1 MCQWMAPGHPFAG
14 VPSALMRS
22 FVTRSPALPSDVSG
36 VTSSIEQVA
45 DTQIAALQMGLL
57 GWYAANRRDLPWR
70 QTRDPYRILLAEMM
84 LQQTQVP
91 RVLPRWHAWLERF
104 PTLEALAA
112 APTADVLREWSGLG
126 YNSRAV
132 RLQAVARH
140 VVAEYGGTMPRDVPT
155 LLALPGI
162 GAYTARAI
170 ACFAYEQDVP
180 VLDTNVKRVLHR
192 VLLGPDVPKPLVNDR
207 QLWALAE
214 RTVPVGRGYDWNQGL
229 MDFGS
234 LICTARKPACLV
246 CPLRPICRAARQIG
260 TALAEQQGARRRAG
274 RGDAPVAVPF
284 TSTARFF
291 RGRILRALGAQPA
304 NEGLLLDAL
313 GGQIKPDYTAAERP
327 WLHGLVAALHRD
339 GLVTAD
345 PAPARSPAMREK
357 AAPYA
362 IGDAVPAEQDD
373 LAAVRVT
380 LPHG

>member
-1 MCQWMAPGHPFAG
+1 
-14 VPSALMRS
+14 
-22 FVTRSPALPSDVSG
+22 VTQSPAPSPDTVG
-36 VTSSIEQVA
+36 VISA
-45 DTQIAALQMGLL
+45 IAEVEATRIGALQAGLL

-140 VVAEYGGTMPRDVPT
+140 VVAEYAGVLPRDVPT

-162 GAYTARAI
+162 GEYTARAI

-192 VLLGPDVPKPLVNDR
+192 VLLGPDVPKPLVSDR

-214 RTVPVGRGYDWNQGL
+214 RTVPTGRGYDWNQGL

-234 LICTARKPACLV
+234 LICTARKPACLI
-246 CPLRPICRAARQIG
+246 CPLHPICRAAPQIG

-274 RGDAPVAVPF
+274 KGDAPAAIPF

-291 RGRILRALGAQPA
+291 RGQILRALGAQPA

-313 GGQIKPDYTAAERP
+313 GSQIKPDYTAAECP

-345 PAPARSPAMREK
+345 PAPARPAAVREGT
-357 AAPYA
+357 APYA
-362 IGDAVPAEQDD
+362 TGDATPAAQDD
-373 LAAVRVT
+373 LANVRVT

>member
-1 MCQWMAPGHPFAG
+1 VTHSAASPTAYPGVITAIAQ
-14 VPSALMRS
+14 VEDAQISAL
-22 FVTRSPALPSDVSG
+22 
-36 VTSSIEQVA
+36 Q
-45 DTQIAALQMGLL
+45 QGLL
-57 GWYAANRRDLPWR
+57 DWYAANRRDLPWR

-104 PTLEALAA
+104 PTLAALAA

-140 VVAEYGGTMPRDVPT
+140 VVAEYAGVMPRDVPT

-162 GAYTARAI
+162 GEYTARAI
-170 ACFAYEQDVP
+170 ACFAHEQDVP

-214 RTVPVGRGYDWNQGL
+214 RTVPTGRGYDWNQGL

-234 LICTARKPACLV
+234 LICTARKPVCLV
-246 CPLRPICRAARQIG
+246 CPLRPICHAAPTIG
-260 TALAEQQGARRRAG
+260 SALAEQQGARRRAG
-274 RGDAPVAVPF
+274 RGAASAAVPF

-291 RGRILRALGAQPA
+291 RGQILRALGAQPA

-313 GGQIKPDYTAAERP
+313 GAQIKPDYTAAERP

-345 PAPARSPAMREK
+345 PAPVHPPAVREK
-357 AAPYA
+357 AAPYVA
-362 IGDAVPAEQDD
+362 DEASEQDD

>member
-1 MCQWMAPGHPFAG
+1 VTQSAAQSPKNPGTSPPIAQVEG
-14 VPSALMRS
+14 AQISALQ
-22 FVTRSPALPSDVSG
+22 T
-36 VTSSIEQVA
+36 
-45 DTQIAALQMGLL
+45 GLL
-57 GWYAANRRDLPWR
+57 DWYAANRRDLPWR

-140 VVAEYGGTMPRDVPT
+140 VVAEYAGIMPRDVPT

-162 GAYTARAI
+162 GEYTARAI
-170 ACFAYEQDVP
+170 ACFAHEQDVP

-214 RTVPVGRGYDWNQGL
+214 RTVPIGRGYDWNQGL

-234 LICTARKPACLV
+234 IICTARKPACLV
-246 CPLRPICRAARQIG
+246 CPLRPICRAAPTIG

-274 RGDAPVAVPF
+274 RSDAPAAVPF

-291 RGRILRALGAQPA
+291 RGQILRALGAQPA
-304 NEGLLLDAL
+304 NAGLTLDAL
-313 GGQIKPDYTAAERP
+313 GARIKPDYAAAERP

-345 PAPARSPAMREK
+345 PAPARPAAVRDG
-357 AAPYA
+357 AAPYMTENA
-362 IGDAVPAEQDD
+362 APTAQDD
-373 LAAVRVT
+373 LANVRVT

>member
-1 MCQWMAPGHPFAG
+1 
-14 VPSALMRS
+14 VALS
-22 FVTRSPALPSDVSG
+22 PARSPDPFDAVTAVAPIEDVRIG
-36 VTSSIEQVA
+36 
-45 DTQIAALQMGLL
+45 ALQEGLL

-70 QTRDPYRILLAEMM
+70 RTRDPYRILLAEMM

-91 RVLPRWHAWLERF
+91 RVLPRWHTWLERF
-104 PTLEALAA
+104 PTLGALAA

-140 VVAEYGGTMPRDVPT
+140 VVANYGGVMPRDVPT

-162 GAYTARAI
+162 GEYTARAI
-170 ACFAYEQDVP
+170 ACFAHEQDVP

-192 VLLGPDVPKPLVNDR
+192 VLLGPDVPKPLVGDR

-214 RTVPVGRGYDWNQGL
+214 RTVPAGRGYDWNQGL

-234 LICTARKPACLV
+234 IVCTARKPACLI
-246 CPLRPICRAARQIG
+246 CPLRPICRAAPLIG
-260 TALAEQQGARRRAG
+260 GALAAQQGARRRAG
-274 RGDAPVAVPF
+274 RGDAPTAVPF
-284 TSTARFF
+284 TSTARYF
-291 RGRILRALGAQPA
+291 RGQILRALGAQPA
-304 NEGLLLDAL
+304 NGGLALDTL
-313 GGQIKPDYTAAERP
+313 GAQIKPDYTVAERP

-345 PAPARSPAMREK
+345 PPPARPPAVREK
-357 AAPYA
+357 AATYA
-362 IGDAVPAEQDD
+362 TDEAAPVEQDD

>member
-1 MCQWMAPGHPFAG
+1 VTQPIALSSPLPGPITA
-14 VPSALMRS
+14 
-22 FVTRSPALPSDVSG
+22 VTEVEEA
-36 VTSSIEQVA
+36 
-45 DTQIAALQMGLL
+45 QIAALHAGLL

-104 PTLEALAA
+104 PTLDVLAA

-140 VVAEYGGTMPRDVPT
+140 VVAEYGGVMPNDVPT

-170 ACFAYEQDVP
+170 ACFAHEQDVP

-214 RTVPVGRGYDWNQGL
+214 RTVPIGRGYDWNQGL

-234 LICTARKPACLV
+234 IICTARKPACLV
-246 CPLRPICRAARQIG
+246 CPLRPICRAAPTIG
-260 TALAEQQGARRRAG
+260 TALAERQGARRRAG
-274 RGDAPVAVPF
+274 KGDAPAAVPF

-291 RGRILRALGAQPA
+291 RGQILRALGAQPA

-313 GGQIKPDYTAAERP
+313 GAQIKPDYTAAERP

-345 PAPARSPAMREK
+345 PVPARPPVVREQ

-362 IGDAVPAEQDD
+362 IDDTAEQGD
-373 LAAVRVT
+373 LATIRVT

>member
-1 MCQWMAPGHPFAG
+1 MTPPTASSTDLPAANAAVAPVEDA
-14 VPSALMRS
+14 
-22 FVTRSPALPSDVSG
+22 
-36 VTSSIEQVA
+36 
-45 DTQIAALQMGLL
+45 QIAALHAGLL

-112 APTADVLREWSGLG
+112 APTAAVLREWSGLG

-140 VVAEYGGTMPRDVPT
+140 VVAEYAGVMPRDVPT

-162 GAYTARAI
+162 GEYTARAI
-170 ACFAYEQDVP
+170 ACFAYAQDVP

-207 QLWALAE
+207 QLWALAA
-214 RTVPVGRGYDWNQGL
+214 RTVPSGRGYDWNQGL

-246 CPLRPICRAARQIG
+246 CPLRPICRAAPLIG
-260 TALAEQQGARRRAG
+260 TALAEQQGARRRDG
-274 RGDAPVAVPF
+274 RGDTPAAVPF
-284 TSTARFF
+284 TGTARFF
-291 RGRILRALGAQPA
+291 RGQILRALGAQPA

-313 GGQIKPDYTAAERP
+313 GMEIKPDYAVVERP
-327 WLHGLVAALHRD
+327 WLYGLVAALHRD

-345 PAPARSPAMREK
+345 PAPARPPAVREK

-362 IGDAVPAEQDD
+362 TGDTVPAEQDEF
-373 LAAVRVT
+373 AAVRVT

>member
-1 MCQWMAPGHPFAG
+1 VTQ
-14 VPSALMRS
+14 SAA
-22 FVTRSPALPSDVSG
+22 RSPEAFGVS
-36 VTSSIEQVA
+36 SSSAPVEEA
-45 DTQIAALQMGLL
+45 QITALQAGLL
-57 GWYAANRRDLPWR
+57 DWYAANRRDLPWR

-140 VVAEYGGTMPRDVPT
+140 VVAEYAGTMPRDVST

-162 GAYTARAI
+162 GEYTARAL

-192 VLLGPDVPKPLVNDR
+192 VLLGPDVPQPLVNDR
-207 QLWALAE
+207 QLWALAA

-234 LICTARKPACLV
+234 LICTARKPACLI
-246 CPLRPICRAARQIG
+246 CPLRPICRAAPLIG
-260 TALAEQQGARRRAG
+260 GALVEQQSARRRDG
-274 RGDAPVAVPF
+274 RGDAPAAVPF

-291 RGRILRALGAQPA
+291 RGQILRALGAQPA

-313 GGQIKPDYTAAERP
+313 GVEIKPDYAVAERP
-327 WLHGLVAALHRD
+327 WLYGLVAALHRD

-345 PAPARSPAMREK
+345 PAPARPPAVREK
-357 AAPYA
+357 AAPYMT
-362 IGDAVPAEQDD
+362 GDTAPAGQDD
-373 LAAVRVT
+373 HAAVRVT

>member
-1 MCQWMAPGHPFAG
+1 MTQ
-14 VPSALMRS
+14 
-22 FVTRSPALPSDVSG
+22 SPALAPDAVG
-36 VTSSIEQVA
+36 VIASIAKVEA
-45 DTQIAALQMGLL
+45 ARIGALQEGLL

-112 APTADVLREWSGLG
+112 ASTADVLREWSGLG

-140 VVAEYGGTMPRDVPT
+140 VVAEHGGVMPRDVPT

-162 GAYTARAI
+162 GEYTARAI
-170 ACFAYEQDVP
+170 ACFAHEQDVP
-180 VLDTNVKRVLHR
+180 VLDTNVRRVLHR
-192 VLLGPDVPKPLVNDR
+192 VLLGTDVPKPLVNDR

-214 RTVPVGRGYDWNQGL
+214 RTVPTGRGYDWNQGL

-234 LICTARKPACLV
+234 LICTARKPACLI
-246 CPLRPICRAARQIG
+246 CPLRPICRAAPTIG
-260 TALAEQQGARRRAG
+260 TALSEQQGGRRRAG
-274 RGDAPVAVPF
+274 RGDAPATVPF

-291 RGRILRALGAQPA
+291 RGQILRALGTQPA
-304 NEGLLLDAL
+304 NAGLLLDAL
-313 GGQIKPDYTAAERP
+313 GAQIKSDYAAAERP
-327 WLHGLVAALHRD
+327 WLHDLVAALHRD

-345 PAPARSPAMREK
+345 PAPARPAAVREE

-362 IGDAVPAEQDD
+362 TGDAAERDD
-373 LAAVRVT
+373 LANVRVT